1 MPGTGPFP
9 ELLRAQIRH
18 EFTASQQYLA
28 AAVYF
33 DAQRLPQLAR
43 ICYAGAEDKRA
54 HALRMVQ
61 YLLDRDVAVTVTGT
75 DEVCSE
81 FESPS
86 ATVEFLL
93 ARERE
98 LTDLITT
105 LTRIARD
112 AGDYLG
118 EQFIRWFLEDQ
129 LEEVAR
135 LTTLVAVCERAAG
148 NLFDIEEFVA
158 REIPATRAPDASAPK
173 PAGSARQ

>member
-1 MPGTGPFP
+1 MSGPFP
-9 ELLRAQIRH
+9 EMLRAQIRH

-33 DAQRLPQLAR
+33 DTQRLPQLAR
-43 ICYAGAEDKRA
+43 ICYLGAEDKRT

-61 YLLDRDVAVTVTGT
+61 YLLDRDSVVTVTGT
-75 DEVCSE
+75 DEVESE
-81 FESPS
+81 FESP
-86 ATVEFLL
+86 AAVVEFLL

-98 LTDLITT
+98 LTERITD
-105 LTRIARD
+105 LTRTARD

-129 LEEVAR
+129 TEEVAR
-135 LTTLVAVCERAAG
+135 LTTLTAVCARAAG

-158 REIPATRAPDASAPK
+158 REVPATDKPRAAAPR
-173 PAGSARQ
+173 PAGIARIR